1 MRTRLYQCF
10 HDHGS
15 RPDPKYLSSIRP
27 ELLCGAS
34 LDWRHTDDINC
45 ELKDNTGDNI
55 SLENTQCSELTGVYW
70 SWKNDSNLDI
80 VGIEHYR
87 RHFIKHDA
95 VIDDYV
101 HTEDLLTAEDF
112 ENLLSDKDFV
122 VPVHESL
129 WNTSVYD
136 LYVICFGKEQADN
149 IIKWMGKY
157 YKRKSKYYNALLN
170 HMSRNELYRGNMFVT
185 TKAQFDEYCNEL
197 FGLIDYMKCHMEV
210 KPDSRVWGYVSEIF
224 PMIYIMAN
232 KKSFVEADV
241 AVDDFDQNIRKA
253 VIHTTQNNQ
262 ESEFTKDPQIQI
274 DYFESLINGR

>member
-1 MRTRLYQCF
+1 MKTRIYQCF

-15 RPDPKYLSSIRP
+15 RPKSKYLSEIRP

-34 LDWRHTDDINC
+34 LEWRHTDDIEC

-55 SLENTQCSELTGVYW
+55 SSENTQCSELTGVYW
-70 SWKNDSNLDI
+70 SWKNEQDLDI

-101 HTEDLLTAEDF
+101 NTEDLLTAEDF
-112 ENLLSDKDFV
+112 EELLSDKDFV

-157 YKRKSKYYNALLN
+157 YKRKSKYYNALLQ
-170 HMSRNELYRGNMFVT
+170 HMSHNELYRGNMFVT
-185 TKAQFDEYCNEL
+185 SKIQFDDYCNEL
-197 FGLIDYMKCHMEV
+197 FGLLDYMKC
-210 KPDSRVWGYVSEIF
+210 
-224 PMIYIMAN
+224 
-232 KKSFVEADV
+232 
-241 AVDDFDQNIRKA
+241 
-253 VIHTTQNNQ
+253 
-262 ESEFTKDPQIQI
+262 QIGLSI
-274 DYFESLINGR
+274 G